1 MIKIENISKI
11 FNKGKF
17 NEFIALKN
25 ITCQIETGSW
35 TTVVGASGSG
45 KSTLLKCLS
54 GLERVS
60 AGEIYLDEE
69 KITDFTEK
77 KLLSLRKNK
86 ISFIFQDYNLIEDL
100 KMIENIFLDTKIDNN
115 ILTMAHDW
123 GVGNVL
129 YRFPNEC
136 SGGQRQ
142 KIAILRAL
150 NQNSSI
156 IFCDEPTGALDTK
169 SSKEVLKVLKQIN
182 KERKTTI
189 IMVTHN
195 TLIEKISDY
204 VITVHDGEVLS
215 YEKNNLV
222 AEVDDVQW

>member
-60 AGEIYLDEE
+60 AGEIYLDED

-100 KMIENIFLDTKIDNN
+100 KMIENIFLDTKVDND
-115 ILTMAHDW
+115 ILTLAHDW

-215 YEKNNLV
+215 YENNNLV

>member
-60 AGEIYLDEE
+60 AGEIYLDED

-100 KMIENIFLDTKIDNN
+100 KMIENIFLDTKVDND
-115 ILTMAHDW
+115 ILTLAHDW